1 MLISIKYCPIYYHV
15 VYLRSLHVPY
25 WTGKFIDEIFI
36 SIMREYLSS
45 RRWQRRSCVTI
56 VIVKITVQNIL
67 KLTVN
72 NVPVAESDS
81 ENNNLAV
88 CQKEYC

>member
-1 MLISIKYCPIYYHV
+1 M
-15 VYLRSLHVPY
+15 
-25 WTGKFIDEIFI
+25 
-36 SIMREYLSS
+36 
-45 RRWQRRSCVTI
+45 TI